1 LKIRCSSLPRIMACP
16 ASIETPEME
25 IDTSGD
31 DAALGRAIHEVMAVI
46 SMTGIAPDSL
56 ENTAEKH
63 GVSIRDLERGVGKAR
78 ALWSKIAPSIEVG
91 AVEKKMLAKFSSFD
105 LTGHADLVGWSD
117 GAPLILDWKTGHRES
132 AAYYQLAGY
141 AVLADPDI
149 EFAGPVKIVL
159 AHTELGII
167 DVREIAPDERR
178 QLIFDVTKIINA
190 EKRSYSP
197 GPSCEYC
204 PRKSECPARNE
215 MLQSAGRDIAA
226 LAGAPETAI
235 TPARLAALWPQ
246 RCALKKAVDEYDRQ
260 CRLAVAE
267 HGAISGPDG
276 MELATEAGSRS
287 TVEYRPEI
295 LEKYVADVGDVRAT
309 VSRRDIEDAVKS
321 AAPPRQKGK
330 MVAACFQELDAAG
343 AIIRSEFEKLVWR
356 KKHDGN

>member
-1 LKIRCSSLPRIMACP
+1 
-16 ASIETPEME
+16 
-25 IDTSGD
+25 
-31 DAALGRAIHEVMAVI
+31 
-46 SMTGIAPDSL
+46 
-56 ENTAEKH
+56 
-63 GVSIRDLERGVGKAR
+63 
-78 ALWSKIAPSIEVG
+78 
-91 AVEKKMLAKFSSFD
+91 
-105 LTGHADLVGWSD
+105 
-117 GAPLILDWKTGHRES
+117 
-132 AAYYQLAGY
+132 
-141 AVLADPDI
+141 
-149 EFAGPVKIVL
+149 L

-267 HGAISGPDG
+267 NGAIPGPDG
-276 MELATEAGSRS
+276 MELAAEVGSRS
-287 TVEYRPEI
+287 SVEYVPEI
-295 LEKYVADVGDVRAT
+295 LEKYVGDMGGVRAT